1 MKKLVIALA
10 VAVCAVVA
18 NAAAFNWT
26 SSGFGAAAKTI
37 NSKTGSALYS
47 ATTPYTL
54 YLFDAGVTSQDVL
67 LAGLRA
73 DKTITDFAAVKTQTL
88 ASNSQV
94 TATEFSYGA
103 AGNEYNFYMA
113 IVNGDD
119 VFLSASAAA
128 SGQQADTTNVS
139 FSGLGTATK
148 KVFADS
154 TATFAANGAGWYQT
168 VPEPTSG
175 LLMLLGMAGLALRR
189 RRA

>member
-10 VAVCAVVA
+10 VTACAVVA

-139 FSGLGTATK
+139 FSGLGNATK
-148 KVFADS
+148 NAFAES
-154 TATFAANGAGWYQT
+154 TATFAAKGAGWYA